1 MEQLAV
7 VLPRASS
14 TPLALEVLWPAEEG
28 TLELISSEKCLI
40 SALSLTYEDTPTFT
54 ISSFQ
59 NLNFSGLK
67 ELQLCNFPSDQ
78 SRRMMDL
85 ALQSSCTHMIFD
97 LQGGS
102 HTPDLFK
109 HKLIHQV
116 RTLGINSC

>member
-40 SALSLTYEDTPTFT
+40 SALSITYEDATTFT

-67 ELQLCNFPSDQ
+67 ELQLCNFPSYQ
-78 SRRMMDL
+78 SRQMMDL
-85 ALQSSCTHMIFD
+85 ALQSSCTSMILD

-102 HTPDLFK
+102 HTPNLFT
-109 HKLIHQV
+109 HKLIQQL
-116 RTLGINSC
+116 RTLGVITC